1 MAHVILFADGSVRGN
16 PGPAGIGGVVVDAE
30 GNILRRFGEQI
41 PPCTNNE
48 AEYHALIRGL
58 QVCQQ
63 LGAYSVTVRMDSEL
77 VRLQVLG
84 HYRVQAPHLQAL
96 CEQARQLLGQFQQWT
111 LEHIENERNLAH
123 TYAQIASTQN
133 RQHPSIA
140 RVYIETPETTKHR
153 KGGTHMPYVVK
164 PSITE
169 IPEGIYIVKLLDV
182 HETDGQFGK
191 QFVWRFAID
200 AGEYRDMELRAW
212 SNAST
217 SQNSKALRWLSA
229 FAGRT
234 LKPGEQFELTDF
246 VGKRAQANIF
256 IAQREDGR
264 RFAKIDTL
272 FPLTEEQR
280 KRFAQPAAAPAVTP
294 QQKRVKDGMVAI
306 PATSQGFYEDDDD
319 PDDPFAN
326 DWEEDEALAEPA

>member
-1 MAHVILFADGSVRGN
+1 
-16 PGPAGIGGVVVDAE
+16 
-30 GNILRRFGEQI
+30 
-41 PPCTNNE
+41 
-48 AEYHALIRGL
+48 
-58 QVCQQ
+58 
-63 LGAYSVTVRMDSEL
+63 
-77 VRLQVLG
+77 
-84 HYRVQAPHLQAL
+84 
-96 CEQARQLLGQFQQWT
+96 
-111 LEHIENERNLAH
+111 
-123 TYAQIASTQN
+123 
-133 RQHPSIA
+133 
-140 RVYIETPETTKHR
+140 
-153 KGGTHMPYVVK
+153 MPYVVK
-164 PSITE
+164 PSFTE

-217 SQNSKALRWLSA
+217 TQNSKALRWLSA
-229 FAGRT
+229 FAGRS

-246 VGKRAQANIF
+246 VGKRAQASIF

-280 KRFAQPAAAPAVTP
+280 QRFAQPTAAPAAPP

-306 PATSQGFYEDDDD
+306 PATSQGFYEDDD
-319 PDDPFAN
+319 PDDPFAK

>member
-1 MAHVILFADGSVRGN
+1 MESRNITLFADGSVRGN
-16 PGPAGIGGVVVDAE
+16 PGPAGIGVVVVDAE

-63 LGAYSVTVRMDSEL
+63 LGAYSVTVRMDSDL

-96 CEQARQLLGQFQQWT
+96 CEQARQLLQRFSAWR
-111 LEHIENERNLAH
+111 LERIESERNLAH

-133 RQHPSIA
+133 RQRPSVA
-140 RVYIETPETTKHR
+140 RVYIETPDTTKHQ
-153 KGGTHMPYVVK
+153 KGGTHMLYVVK
-164 PSITE
+164 PSFTE
-169 IPEGIYIVKLLDV
+169 IPEGIYIVKLLDIQ
-182 HETDGQFGK
+182 ETDGQFGM

-217 SQNSKALRWLSA
+217 TQNSKALRWLSA
-229 FAGRT
+229 FAGRS

-246 VGKRAQANIF
+246 VGKRAQASIF

-272 FPLTEEQR
+272 FPLTEQQR
-280 KRFAQPAAAPAVTP
+280 KQFAQPAAAPAGTP
-294 QQKRVKDGMVAI
+294 TQKRVKDGMVVV
-306 PATSQGFYEDDDD
+306 PATTQGFYEDDDD
-319 PDDPFAN
+319 PDDPFAK
-326 DWEEDEALAEPA
+326 DWEEDETPA